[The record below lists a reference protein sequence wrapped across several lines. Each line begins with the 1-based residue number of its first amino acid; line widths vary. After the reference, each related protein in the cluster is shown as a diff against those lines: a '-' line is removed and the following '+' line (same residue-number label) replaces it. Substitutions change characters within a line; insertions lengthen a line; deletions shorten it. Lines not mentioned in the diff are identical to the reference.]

1 MLSHV
6 QPQSVFSV
14 LLISVLMSILK
25 YFKRAPKT
33 GSDELLPDPD
43 GTLSKIVPPSAIKMA
58 NDEVA
63 KVVNDEERKSD
74 TSTDEPRGTRSRP
87 NGYLILT
94 PAQQFEVGKRAAEH
108 GVTAS
113 LRYFTKKYPHLPLK
127 EASVRRFK
135 TFTS

>member
-1 MLSHV
+1 
-6 QPQSVFSV
+6 
-14 LLISVLMSILK
+14 MSILK

-33 GSDELLPDPD
+33 ALDELLPDPD

-74 TSTDEPRGTRSRP
+74 TSTDEPRGTQSRP

-94 PAQQFEVGKRAAEH
+94 PSTTVRSGQNSSWIIPYIFVH
-108 GVTAS
+108 VVAS
-113 LRYFTKKYPHLPLK
+113 NH
-127 EASVRRFK
+127 RFN
-135 TFTS
+135 